1 MPSFN
6 FNSLAMRSSPQVPFA
21 RAISMINARMF
32 DGSAG
37 RPCFFLDFHRQKA
50 RKAVRCQP
58 MNVSGLTTTNAPRQL
73 KNRAKATIQARD
85 HFVPRLGLVSR
96 SRNNASWRLR
106 KRFSAINAA
115 REETN
120 NKRDDVNFQS
130 TPVS

>member
-37 RPCFFLDFHRQKA
+37 RPCFFLDFHRQKE

-58 MNVSGLTTTNAPRQL
+58 INVSGLTTTSASRQL
-73 KNRAKATIQARD
+73 KNPAKTTIHARD
-85 HFVPRLGLVSR
+85 PFVPHLGLFSR
-96 SRNNASWRLR
+96 SRNKAS
-106 KRFSAINAA
+106 
-115 REETN
+115 
-120 NKRDDVNFQS
+120 
-130 TPVS
+130 